1 MNELV
6 TGLDPLGRDLHQAV
20 ARIAAKHTRRR
31 RALRVTATAAALAG
45 VFAAVAVAS
54 GIAPD
59 LQLDPTKW
67 SILSS
72 GSVDNGR
79 GQYVHAQDK
88 ATGAHSSFSVEH
100 DAGLPRYEAFLLYE
114 RVRDAEGTT
123 VSEPGSLCTAD
134 QLTRAEVVALAT
146 LRSSFSPGG
155 SPNATKDTVDAATQA
170 AFAGSPCR
178 GLEYAGE
185 RARFVFAGT
194 EPRAMLM
201 PRAR

>member
-6 TGLDPLGRDLHQAV
+6 ARLDPLGRDLHQAL
-20 ARIAAKHTRRR
+20 ARVTARRERRR
-31 RALRVTATAAALAG
+31 RTLRVAAATVALVGA
-45 VFAAVAVAS
+45 FTAVAVAS
-54 GIAPD
+54 GVAPD

-114 RVRDAEGTT
+114 GVRDAEGAT

-146 LRSSFSPGG
+146 LRSSFSPGA
-155 SPNATKDTVDAATQA
+155 SLNATKGTVDAATQA

-185 RARFVFAGT
+185 RARFVFAGI
-194 EPRAMLM
+194 EPREMLM
-201 PRAR
+201 PGAR